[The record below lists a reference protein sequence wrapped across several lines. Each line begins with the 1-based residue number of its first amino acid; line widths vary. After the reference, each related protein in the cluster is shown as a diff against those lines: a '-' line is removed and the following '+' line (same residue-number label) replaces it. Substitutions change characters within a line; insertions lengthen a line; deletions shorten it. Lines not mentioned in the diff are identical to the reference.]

1 MRYLLLLLLTLTLVA
16 CGGYEFRN
24 LAKSDTDLVADEFI
38 AESRALVLELM
49 VKLYKRNPDQLRK
62 IPGMTVEGR
71 MAQLRVSR
79 GQLLFDELDNR
90 QGIDAMNLAFDPAY
104 RGDRVF
110 ALVVG
115 LGGMLR
121 QAYGYKPEMFIYDQ
135 LNAPAL
141 RTSAQNV
148 EVLSWKLRNTRKP
161 DGGFY
166 LISHEY
172 NGRVDNLS
180 FERLFGKLIVL
191 QDVMARIAGDAD
203 DRAVTAAVHTVSRV
217 FIPLPL

>member
-1 MRYLLLLLLTLTLVA
+1 MRFLLPILLSLLLA
-16 CGGYEFRN
+16 SCSGYDIKN
-24 LAKSDTDLVADEFI
+24 LAKSDIDLVSDEFI
-38 AESRALVLELM
+38 TETRAAVRMLV

-79 GQLLFDELDNR
+79 HQLLFDELDNR

-161 DGGFY
+161 DGDYF
-166 LISHEY
+166 LISHAY

>member
-1 MRYLLLLLLTLTLVA
+1 MLSA
-16 CGGYEFRN
+16 CAGYEVRN
-24 LAKSDTDLVADEFI
+24 LAKTDVDLVADEFI

-49 VKLYKRNPDQLRK
+49 VKLYARNPDQLRM
-62 IPGMTVEGR
+62 IPGMTLEGR
-71 MAQLRVSR
+71 IAQLRVNR
-79 GQLLFDELDNR
+79 NELLFAELDNR
-90 QGIDAMNLAFDPAY
+90 QGIDAMNLAFDPDF

-121 QAYGYKPEMFIYDQ
+121 QAYGFKPEMFIYDQ
-135 LNAPAL
+135 LNAAAL

-148 EVLSWKLRNTRKP
+148 EVLSWKLRNARRP
-161 DGGFY
+161 DGEYF

-172 NGRVDNLS
+172 RGRVDNLS
-180 FERLFGKLIVL
+180 FERLLGKLIVL
-191 QDVMARIAGDAD
+191 QEVMARIAGDAN